1 MGAFKRV
8 KNMYAQGCGMR
19 NMLGITRLG
28 FKMLRESEICAMPC
42 DKEGL
47 FCTMPTTVP
56 FLLHKGVF
64 ETSGYYEEIDP
75 EEPHESSAL
84 KGYRSLSRRI
94 SKLEPDQSSQASMA
108 VAINRSWCSDRRFYS
123 NLITNIK
130 SHKPDGEV
138 GVRNIHAS
146 SMNKREGLSR
156 WVSRELQGPLTGH
169 TWFLTSSAQLVA
181 DIKTVVAEDC
191 DYFVKLDVRDFYMT
205 GTPSELKDSIKVLF
219 PPGPRCRLLCEAV
232 EYLLSSE
239 YVVSNLVPGR
249 VFRVVRGSGMGHRH
263 SGCIAD
269 CSFFALGE
277 REFAARS
284 QVLQSFGIK
293 RYYRYRDDVLMICSR
308 KQGTREFFKMLR
320 EKVQPFKLQAE
331 EVSRSSIRYLDL
343 LLTKTGTRFVPRPAF
358 KTTSLARPLDPTSA
372 HPKFVH
378 CSWPVGM
385 VKRIFPL
392 CSREADVLPCKEELI
407 SRLQA
412 NSASKCTIARV
423 VKASPWPERKVP
435 RVSGVSSV
443 LWAVFGFHPGL
454 QRELSHALCRVLGG
468 ASCAFVRETWPLFPE
483 IRIAWKNTLPSHHT
497 HVMRCMVSVAG
508 GGDGTV

>member
-1 MGAFKRV
+1 MPVAEYPKLASPELRLWLSNLRQAVMGAFKRV
-8 KNMYAQGCGMR
+8 KNMYAQSCGVR

-75 EEPHESSAL
+75 EEPHELPAL

-94 SKLEPDQSSQASMA
+94 SKFEPDQSSQASMA
-108 VAINRSWCSDRRFYS
+108 VAINRSWCGDRRFYS

-146 SMNKREGLSR
+146 SMNIREGLSR

-169 TWFLTSSAQLVA
+169 TWFLTSSSQLVA
-181 DIKTVVAEDC
+181 DIRTVVAEDC

-205 GTPSELKDSIKVLF
+205 GTPSELKDSIKILF

-249 VFRVVRGSGMGHRH
+249 VFRVVRGSGHGP
-263 SGCIAD
+263 S
-269 CSFFALGE
+269 
-277 REFAARS
+277 
-284 QVLQSFGIK
+284 
-293 RYYRYRDDVLMICSR
+293 
-308 KQGTREFFKMLR
+308 
-320 EKVQPFKLQAE
+320 PF
-331 EVSRSSIRYLDL
+331 R
-343 LLTKTGTRFVPRPAF
+343 
-358 KTTSLARPLDPTSA
+358 
-372 HPKFVH
+372 VH
-378 CSWPVGM
+378 C
-385 VKRIFPL
+385 
-392 CSREADVLPCKEELI
+392 
-407 SRLQA
+407 
-412 NSASKCTIARV
+412 
-423 VKASPWPERKVP
+423 
-435 RVSGVSSV
+435 
-443 LWAVFGFHPGL
+443 
-454 QRELSHALCRVLGG
+454 
-468 ASCAFVRETWPLFPE
+468 
-483 IRIAWKNTLPSHHT
+483 
-497 HVMRCMVSVAG
+497 
-508 GGDGTV
+508 